1 MMSVN
6 RGSLRAQLLNEIMD
20 EMHELEGKA
29 LDEFLS
35 DAGFDP
41 QALLADFEGSVR
53 LFGAN
58 EGRRMFEAA
67 RTALK
72 SDRAGS
78 NALNLEATR
87 KHSVFL
93 AIKQRMATTGEMT
106 IAARNQRMDSEEDLD
121 RFLEACMGLG
131 IIDENGNLK
140 D

>member
-1 MMSVN
+1 MSVD
-6 RGSLRAQLLNEIMD
+6 RGSLRAQLLNEITD

-29 LDEFLS
+29 LDEVLS

-53 LFGAN
+53 LFGAS

-67 RTALK
+67 RTAIK
-72 SDRAGS
+72 SARAGS